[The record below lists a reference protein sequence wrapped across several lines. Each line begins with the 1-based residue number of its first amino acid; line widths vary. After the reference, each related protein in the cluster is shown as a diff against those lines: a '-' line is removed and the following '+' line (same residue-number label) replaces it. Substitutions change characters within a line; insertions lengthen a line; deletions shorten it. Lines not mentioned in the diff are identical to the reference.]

1 MIELY
6 GMSSPNVQKV
16 VLMLEE
22 TRLPYRF
29 NFVNVFRG
37 EQFDARFLA
46 LNPNAKVPVIVD
58 PDGPDGKPFTLFE
71 SGAILLYLA
80 EKTGKFWPT
89 EPRARHTV
97 TQWLM
102 IQMGGIGPMS
112 GQYIHF
118 MRFAPAGNEYGLK
131 RYGTEVKRL
140 HGVMEQRLGESAY
153 FGGADYGIADMAF
166 WPWMRNP
173 IVAAS
178 MDQYPNLARWSA
190 AIAERPAAQRM
201 QAWLDGVPRAN
212 FTQLQAEH
220 PDDLD
225 RYFGRGKYSRV

>member
-1 MIELY
+1 MIKLY

-22 TRLPYRF
+22 TGLPYDF
-29 NFVNVFRG
+29 TFVNVFRG
-37 EQFDARFLA
+37 EQFGAPFLA

-58 PDGPDGKPFTLFE
+58 PDGPGGMPFTLFE

-80 EKTGKFWPT
+80 EKTGKFWPA
-89 EPRARHTV
+89 EARARHTV

-118 MRFAPAGNEYGLK
+118 LKFAPPGNDYGRS
-131 RYGTEVKRL
+131 RYGTEVNRL
-140 HGVMEQRLGESAY
+140 FGVLERRLGESAWV
-153 FGGADYGIADMAF
+153 GGAEYGIADMAF
-166 WPWMRNP
+166 WPWVRNP
-173 IVAAS
+173 ILAVP
-178 MDQYPNLARWSA
+178 MDRHPNIARWNAAVSA
-190 AIAERPAAQRM
+190 RPAAQRL
-201 QAWLDGVPRAN
+201 QKWLDGVPRAD
-212 FTQLQAEH
+212 FAKIQAEH

-225 RYFGRGKYSRV
+225 RYFGRGKFSKV